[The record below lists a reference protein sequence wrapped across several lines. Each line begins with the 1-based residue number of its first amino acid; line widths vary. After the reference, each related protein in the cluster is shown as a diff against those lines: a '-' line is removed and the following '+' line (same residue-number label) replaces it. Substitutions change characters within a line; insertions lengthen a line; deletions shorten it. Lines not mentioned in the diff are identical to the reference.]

1 MTLVLNSVKIPSVKL
16 SKNYQDD
23 EFLNSFVYHNQS
35 YFARCILNKINK
47 IYMVGQDPKA
57 PIAKG
62 NDDYVG
68 IHYETCKWK
77 WGSVGMMNK
86 MIRRGYI
93 TIAKDHNNDCYCLN
107 ATAKLVNKILT
118 EINKSL

>member
-1 MTLVLNSVKIPSVKL
+1 MTLVLNSVKIPSIKL

-62 NDDYVG
+62 NDEYVG
-68 IHYETCKWK
+68 IHYETGKWK

-107 ATAKLVNKILT
+107 ATAKLVNKILAK
-118 EINKSL
+118 INKSL

>member
-1 MTLVLNSVKIPSVKL
+1 MTLVLTSKIPSIKL

-23 EFLNSFVYHNQS
+23 EFLNSFLYHNED
-35 YFARCILNKINK
+35 YFGKCIYNDINK

-68 IHYETCKWK
+68 IHYETGKWK

-118 EINKSL
+118 EIWKKV

>member
-1 MTLVLNSVKIPSVKL
+1 MTLVLNSVKIPSIKL

-23 EFLNSFVYHNQS
+23 EFLNSFVYHNHS

-62 NDDYVG
+62 NDEYVG
-68 IHYETCKWK
+68 IHYETGKWK